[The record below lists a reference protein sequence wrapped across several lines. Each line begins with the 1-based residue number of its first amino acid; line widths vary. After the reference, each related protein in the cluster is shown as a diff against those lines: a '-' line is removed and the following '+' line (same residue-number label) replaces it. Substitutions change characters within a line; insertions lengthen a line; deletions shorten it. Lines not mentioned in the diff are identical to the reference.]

1 MCECVHVLMCMCRY
15 TRMCVCSHM
24 EPEAGVRCLP
34 QFIPTLFFETGS
46 LPGPSAHWLD
56 RTNWLTRGWTWSR
69 YTEWNS
75 QRTNKMRGKP
85 FRSSGCVTR
94 WALWWL
100 NHLPSPS
107 SRDPSWSKHQG
118 HQVQIC
124 RYLFPHAG
132 AEAPSLQ
139 QAGYGVSLSLNL
151 ISLSF

>member
-1 MCECVHVLMCMCRY
+1 MSVCMCSCVCAGTHACVCVHTWSQRQV
-15 TRMCVCSHM
+15 S
-24 EPEAGVRCLP
+24 GVFLN
-34 QFIPTLFFETGS
+34 LFPLYFLRQDLSRDLLLTDLTG
-46 LPGPSAHWLD
+46 L
-56 RTNWLTRGWTWSR
+56 NWLTRGWTWSR

-75 QRTNKMRGKP
+75 QRTNKKMRGKP